1 MNNKGFTL
9 VEMLATVVIVGILL
23 SITTISIVGYINDS
37 REKGQTIEETNI
49 ISAAQACLKEKKCT
63 ETKTWEDAETKT
75 WEDAETNYEK
85 ICISTDDLK
94 KYGYINNDIEL
105 KDDSGNLIKIYFKRN
120 KTTKVITEKRK
131 ATSGEC

>member
-49 ISAAQACLKEKKCT
+49 ISAAQACLKEKKCDGT
-63 ETKTWEDAETKT
+63 WGTISVETDH
-75 WEDAETNYEK
+75 EK

-120 KTTKVITEKRK
+120 KTTKVITEKRI